1 MNKTAVIT
9 IVVLAVIVLG
19 FFAINSI
26 NTSENTLNE
35 EPQGT
40 SSLNSLE
47 TDNELFTEM
56 DTAIN
61 SLE

>member
-9 IVVLAVIVLG
+9 IVVLAAIVLG
-19 FFAINSI
+19 FFVINSI